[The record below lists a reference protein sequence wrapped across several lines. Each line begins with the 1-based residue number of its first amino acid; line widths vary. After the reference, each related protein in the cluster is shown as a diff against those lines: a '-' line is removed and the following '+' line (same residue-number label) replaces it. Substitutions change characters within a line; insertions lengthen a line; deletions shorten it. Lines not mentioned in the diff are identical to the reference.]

1 MHRAALA
8 LGIAAAPA
16 GEFGHHAFRI
26 HAAGQHVTVI
36 PVAGDH
42 LVAVAL
48 GHLHAD
54 DDGFLA
60 DIEVAKAADQAHAV
74 HLAGLLLE
82 APDQQHLLE
91 RVEFLFLA
99 EFRAGLGGTTST
111 AGERASM
118 SGSAFLVWATAISVL
133 EISRSS
139 NP

>member
-42 LVAVAL
+42 LVAVTL

-60 DIEVAKAADQAHAV
+60 DIEVAKAADQAHPV

-82 APDQQHLLE
+82 APDQQHLVE
-91 RVEFLFLA
+91 RVEFLFPT
-99 EFRAGLGGTTST
+99 EFRAGRRSHLRGQRAHIRKRFSFFGLGDGHQRPRDI
-111 AGERASM
+111 E
-118 SGSAFLVWATAISVL
+118 
-133 EISRSS
+133 SS
-139 NP
+139 IP